1 MKDLNLDEVYFY
13 LLERA
18 VRQFRK
24 YSQQLFDEQGI
35 TLSGEQWVVLKRIS
49 ENEGI
54 NQREIAELTYKD
66 PASVTRMLDLLEKQ
80 DLVSRQPVE
89 NNRRTYALF
98 LTIEGK
104 KLVKK
109 ITPIAVAAR
118 KKGLENIREKDAEK
132 LKQVLN
138 QIYDNLS

>member
-138 QIYDNLS
+138 QIYDKLS

>member
-1 MKDLNLDEVYFY
+1 MKDLNLEEVYFY

-24 YSQQLFDEQGI
+24 YSQQLLDEQGI

-118 KKGLENIREKDAEK
+118 KKGLENIREKDVEK